1 MKTAQSAKII
11 MGGGTVN
18 LALVTL
24 TKNAGKYKTLNLIP
38 PFLSVKRSVSANR
51 LPAKNKGGH

>member
-11 MGGGTVN
+11 MGGGGTVS

-24 TKNAGKYKTLNLIP
+24 TKMPGSKK
-38 PFLSVKRSVSANR
+38 LSI
-51 LPAKNKGGH
+51 

>member
-24 TKNAGKYKTLNLIP
+24 TKANGKTKAST
-38 PFLSVKRSVSANR
+38 
-51 LPAKNKGGH
+51 

>member
-11 MGGGTVN
+11 RGGGTVN

-24 TKNAGKYKTLNLIP
+24 TKANGKTK
-38 PFLSVKRSVSANR
+38 LST
-51 LPAKNKGGH
+51 

>member
-1 MKTAQSAKII
+1 MKTAQWQKII

-24 TKNAGKYKTLNLIP
+24 TKNAGK
-38 PFLSVKRSVSANR
+38 
-51 LPAKNKGGH
+51 

>member
-24 TKNAGKYKTLNLIP
+24 TKANGKTK
-38 PFLSVKRSVSANR
+38 LST
-51 LPAKNKGGH
+51 